1 MKMSDTPKLVTGTD
15 SNLTVANGI
24 TPVILRTIQIPAT
37 TGTFDH
43 MTAIVVGNY
52 IGLNDSFKTNAA
64 SGSYMEAYIE
74 IQTINN
80 IGTWTRITPSSDAY
94 RLYQNDVHD
103 AIVIDCITGMSTQLE
118 MGARVQ
124 LTVVLSEVPTDTIDL
139 DWVMTFHP

>member
-1 MKMSDTPKLVTGTD
+1 MSDTPKLVTGTD
-15 SNLTVANGI
+15 SSLTVVNGT
-24 TPVILRTIQIPAT
+24 TPVVLRSIEIPAT

-52 IGLNDSFKTNAA
+52 VGLNDSFKAHAA
-64 SGSYMEAYIE
+64 GGSYIEAYIE

-80 IGTWTRITPSSDAY
+80 IGNWTRITPSNDAY

-103 AIVIDCITGMSTQLE
+103 AIVIDCITGMSVQSE
-118 MGARVQ
+118 VGARVQ
-124 LTVVLSEVPTDTIDL
+124 LTVVLSVAPTDTIDL